1 MDERDE
7 KPESLDRYWDPELE
21 VLGELLEQMEDAGA
35 MDLEE
40 LDGFFTALHCAPD
53 IVAPNEY
60 LPEVVGDGFENEE
73 IFPNDDAIGLF
84 LDLVEH
90 HWNDVGAALNNDDF
104 FVPLLLE
111 DEEGKVYGNNWAIG
125 FIRGLGLRD
134 SVWHEVFDDENEFA
148 RLIPVLALANEN
160 SDDPEMRSYKEPVS
174 DELRE
179 RLIAGISMTVG
190 ELYPCFAPQREAA
203 AMRVAG
209 KLSQGTGKDRKIG
222 RNDPCYCGSGK
233 KYKNAAA
240 AWQSIR
246 ESPGRNSSSDAERD
260 ETCRSASQAG
270 AFEREA
276 VDGTENSGGDL
287 LGAEKFLSED
297 LHFFAS
303 YRVDGSENFVE

>member
-7 KPESLDRYWDPELE
+7 KPESLDRYWDPDLE

-134 SVWHEVFDDENEFA
+134 SVWHEVFDDESEFA

-190 ELYPCFAPQREAA
+190 ELYRCFAPQREAA
-203 AMRVAG
+203 AMSVAA
-209 KLSQGTGKDRKIG
+209 KLSQRTGKHGTIG

-233 KYKNAAA
+233 KYKKCC
-240 AWQSIR
+240 
-246 ESPGRNSSSDAERD
+246 G
-260 ETCRSASQAG
+260 G
-270 AFEREA
+270 LA
-276 VDGTENSGGDL
+276 VN
-287 LGAEKFLSED
+287 
-297 LHFFAS
+297 
-303 YRVDGSENFVE
+303 

>member
-1 MDERDE
+1 MGEHDE

-21 VLGELLEQMEDAGA
+21 VLGEFLEQMEDAGA

-53 IVAPNEY
+53 FVVPSEY
-60 LPEVVGDGFENEE
+60 LPEVVGDGFENRE

-90 HWNDVGAALNNDDF
+90 HWDDVGAALNNDDL

-111 DEEGKVYGNNWAIG
+111 DEEGKTYGNNWAIG

-134 SVWHEVFDDENEFA
+134 NAWHELFEDENEFS

-160 SDDPEMRSYKEPVS
+160 NPDPEMRSYNEPVS

-179 RLIAGISMTVG
+179 QLIAGISMTVSG
-190 ELYPCFAPQREAA
+190 LYPYFAPQREVEAMSLAA
-203 AMRVAG
+203 KAPQEPGQRG
-209 KLSQGTGKDRKIG
+209 KIG

-233 KYKNAAA
+233 KYKKCC
-240 AWQSIR
+240 
-246 ESPGRNSSSDAERD
+246 G
-260 ETCRSASQAG
+260 G
-270 AFEREA
+270 LA
-276 VDGTENSGGDL
+276 VN
-287 LGAEKFLSED
+287 
-297 LHFFAS
+297 
-303 YRVDGSENFVE
+303 